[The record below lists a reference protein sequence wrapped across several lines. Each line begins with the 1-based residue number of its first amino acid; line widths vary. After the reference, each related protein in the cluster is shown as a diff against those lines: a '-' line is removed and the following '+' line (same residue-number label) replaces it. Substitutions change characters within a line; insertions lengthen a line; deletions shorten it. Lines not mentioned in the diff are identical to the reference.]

1 VPGTLAR
8 RDRQESGTRFANSWP
23 MPARPLLSL
32 ALATVT
38 SLCLCSSAR
47 GQQDPGQPPQD
58 PAPVQTS
65 AVAVPPAE
73 TPAWLQGR
81 ELDQVLV
88 NLPTTLPL
96 KKHKSYFRI
105 THRFAR
111 DLRRG
116 TFGQLAE
123 DAFSLDSGAI
133 IGLEYR
139 FAFTDSLQ
147 AGVNRSILGKTIDL
161 FGRWDGW
168 KQSASLPLGISP
180 LISIEGQNNLRV
192 DPQPGASVTFSRVQG
207 RFALYA
213 TPTFVKD
220 AHTPTL
226 RVLHEGH
233 EHTAGE
239 ADDDLD
245 ADAHLDQN
253 NTAFVGLG
261 ARVHLLETVSVV
273 GEVSPRIYGYRPDTA
288 LWSVG
293 IEKLTHGHVLQL
305 NFSNSFGTTP
315 GQVARGGTPGV
326 VYLGFNLSRK
336 F

>member
-1 VPGTLAR
+1 
-8 RDRQESGTRFANSWP
+8 
-23 MPARPLLSL
+23 MPVRPLLSL
-32 ALATVT
+32 ALVTVA
-38 SLCLCSSAR
+38 SLCVCSSAR
-47 GQQDPGQPPQD
+47 AQQEPGQQSQD
-58 PAPVQTS
+58 PAQP
-65 AVAVPPAE
+65 PPAAAAVVQPPE
-73 TPAWLQGR
+73 KPAWLQGR
-81 ELDQVLV
+81 ELDQVTV

-116 TFGQLAE
+116 SFGQLAE

-139 FAFTDSLQ
+139 FGITDSLQ
-147 AGVNRSILGKTIDL
+147 TGVNRSILGKTIDI

-168 KQSASLPLGISP
+168 KQSATLPLGISP
-180 LISIEGQNNLRV
+180 LVSIEGQNNLRV

-207 RFALYA
+207 RFAFYA

-226 RVLHEGH
+226 QALHEGH
-233 EHTAGE
+233 EHGGSEGDE
-239 ADDDLD
+239 ATEDD
-245 ADAHLDQN
+245 HLDQD
-253 NTAFVGLG
+253 NTAFIGLG

-273 GEVSPRIYGYRPDTA
+273 GEVSPRIYGYTPDRA
-288 LWSVG
+288 LWSLG

-315 GQVARGGTPGV
+315 GQIARGGSPHD

>member
-1 VPGTLAR
+1 
-8 RDRQESGTRFANSWP
+8 
-23 MPARPLLSL
+23 MPVRPLLSL
-32 ALATVT
+32 ALATVA
-38 SLCLCSSAR
+38 SLCLCSSA
-47 GQQDPGQPPQD
+47 GAQQEPGQPVPD
-58 PAPVQTS
+58 SAAPVPQAA
-65 AVAVPPAE
+65 AVQPPE
-73 TPAWLQGR
+73 KPAWLQGR
-81 ELDQVLV
+81 ELDEVLV

-116 TFGQLAE
+116 SFGQLAE

-139 FAFTDSLQ
+139 LAMTDSLQ
-147 AGVNRSILGKTIDL
+147 TGVNRSILGKTIDL
-161 FGRWDGW
+161 FGRWDVW

-180 LISIEGQNNLRV
+180 LVSIEGQNNLRV

-207 RFALYA
+207 RFAFYA
-213 TPTFVKD
+213 TPTFIKD

-233 EHTAGE
+233 EHTAGGE
-239 ADDDLD
+239 DDAAD

-253 NTAFVGLG
+253 NTAFIGLG

-315 GQVARGGTPGV
+315 GQIARGGSPHD

>member
-1 VPGTLAR
+1 
-8 RDRQESGTRFANSWP
+8 

-47 GQQDPGQPPQD
+47 AQQEPGQQ
-58 PAPVQTS
+58 
-65 AVAVPPAE
+65 PPAD
-73 TPAWLQGR
+73 TAAGPAAAPASQSPDKPAWLQGR
-81 ELDQVLV
+81 ELDQVTV
-88 NLPTTLPL
+88 NLPTTLSL
-96 KKHKSYFRI
+96 KRHKSYFRI

-116 TFGQLAE
+116 TFGQLAD

-139 FAFTDSLQ
+139 FAITDSLQ
-147 AGVNRSILGKTIDL
+147 TGINRSILGKTIDI

-168 KQSASLPLGISP
+168 KQSASFPLGISP
-180 LISIEGQNNLRV
+180 LVSIEGQNNLRV

-233 EHTAGE
+233 EHTSGE
-239 ADDDLD
+239 EDTAD

-253 NTAFVGLG
+253 NTAFIGLG
-261 ARVHLLETVSVV
+261 ARVHLLETVSIV
-273 GEVSPRIYGYRPDTA
+273 GEVSPRIYGYRPDRA
-288 LWSVG
+288 LWSLGV
-293 IEKLTHGHVLQL
+293 EKLTHGHVLQL

-315 GQVARGGTPGV
+315 GQIARGGSPHD